1 MNLVHHCETGV
12 LVEDTKKVSQGPQQA
27 MTAESTTIYV
37 LDNVEFLNKS

>member
-27 MTAESTTIYV
+27 MTPESTAIYV